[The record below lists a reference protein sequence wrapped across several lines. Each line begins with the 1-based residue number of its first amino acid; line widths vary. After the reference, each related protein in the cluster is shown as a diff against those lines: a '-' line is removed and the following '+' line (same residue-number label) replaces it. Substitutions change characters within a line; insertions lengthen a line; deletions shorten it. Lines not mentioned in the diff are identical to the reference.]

1 MQSMQRQ
8 SVLSIEY
15 NMHSVPFVEENI
27 DKVKSAGCLLCLV
40 IGVQSMQKRAV
51 DSSDTYARS
60 YPLHI
65 REYRSGEAAGCLL
78 CGSSCCPHHAA
89 EWTASNPLD
98 CIFLSRQPASA

>member
-40 IGVQSMQKRAV
+40 IGVQSMQKQAV
-51 DSSDTYARS
+51 DSADCS
-60 YPLHI
+60 LV
-65 REYRSGEAAGCLL
+65 
-78 CGSSCCPHHAA
+78 
-89 EWTASNPLD
+89 EW
-98 CIFLSRQPASA
+98 R